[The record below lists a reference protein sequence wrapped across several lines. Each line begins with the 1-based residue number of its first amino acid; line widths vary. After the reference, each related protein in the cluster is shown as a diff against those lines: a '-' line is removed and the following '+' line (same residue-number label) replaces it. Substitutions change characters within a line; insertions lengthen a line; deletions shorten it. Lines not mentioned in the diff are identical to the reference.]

1 MTRRLITN
9 YQLTNTTDHHK
20 NYRSVTRRLITN
32 YQLTNTTDH
41 HKHYRSIC
49 TMTRRLITNYQLTNT
64 TDHHRHYRSICT
76 MTRRLITNYQLRRY
90 CLTTIDNYYSKLSIS
105 HAEITKSNII
115 RCNLVENGY
124 SDNICIGKLN
134 IFLNLTEWYFQCQR
148 IDPDN
153 GKYWSVWRHIVTF
166 NTDKKNNTVLKV
178 STCIITS
185 ITARPVGLDAIL
197 ATMSVSTCKAVGIL
211 YIETSM
217 INTRMIWSL
226 LCILNYW

>member
-20 NYRSVTRRLITN
+20 N
-32 YQLTNTTDH
+32 
-41 HKHYRSIC
+41 YRSIC

>member
-1 MTRRLITN
+1 MYHDNTDNHPWYICSYNVCGDLSCWLAGSWL
-9 YQLTNTTDHHK
+9 LTVLS
-20 NYRSVTRRLITN
+20 RSYKFCDDLSCWLAGSWL
-32 YQLTNTTDH
+32 LTVLSW
-41 HKHYRSIC
+41 YIC
-49 TMTRRLITNYQLTNT
+49 SYNVCGDLSCWLAGSWLLTVLSW
-64 TDHHRHYRSICT
+64 YICSYNFCGD
-76 MTRRLITNYQLRRY
+76 LSCWRRY

-197 ATMSVSTCKAVGIL
+197 ATMSVSTCKAVG
-211 YIETSM
+211 
-217 INTRMIWSL
+217 NRM
-226 LCILNYW
+226 